1 MDGLSSVARPTGNHT
16 IGGMVQPSG
25 ILLGVRTPPEAWN
38 MRGQVRSPQPQAA
51 LEGGLTPLLAPRF
64 PALASLPRPQAGSA
78 TVVSGVCLTLQTS
91 WG

>member
-1 MDGLSSVARPTGNHT
+1 
-16 IGGMVQPSG
+16 MVQPSG

-64 PALASLPRPQAGSA
+64 PALASLPLSAPEPAWIPQALMP
-78 TVVSGVCLTLQTS
+78 SGFQS
-91 WG
+91 DASRRYWQDR